1 MRMTKVL
8 ILSMISE
15 LIKFE
20 KSNQKI
26 KDESMFDKDTINDK
40 AIQKDKKLFVYHDK
54 DLFPL
59 LTGRSSSD
67 MSVPCSYP
75 FIVDWQMSEN
85 ENKIESTQIQ

>member
-1 MRMTKVL
+1 
-8 ILSMISE
+8 
-15 LIKFE
+15 
-20 KSNQKI
+20 
-26 KDESMFDKDTINDK
+26 MFDKDTFNDK
-40 AIQKDKKLFVYHDK
+40 AIQKDTKKLFAFHDN

-75 FIVDWQMSEN
+75 FIVDWQLSES